1 VPARRGAWLHAR
13 VTLVDDLNTG
23 MRSGFVSFLGL
34 TFNEADTERV
44 VASWPVTPDLHQPYG
59 IVHGGVY
66 CTVIE
71 TLASVAGA
79 VWLGDRGQVVGVS
92 NQTDFLR
99 AAREGVM
106 TATATPLHRGRLQ
119 QLWVV
124 EVRDE
129 RDRLMARG
137 QVRLQNI
144 EAKRLAATEGSTG
157 G

>member
-1 VPARRGAWLHAR
+1 
-13 VTLVDDLNTG
+13 VTLVDDLNNG

-34 TFNEADTERV
+34 TFTEADGDRL

-71 TLASVAGA
+71 TLASLAGA

-106 TATATPLHRGRLQ
+106 TGTATPLHRGRLQ
-119 QLWVV
+119 QLWLV

-129 RDRLMARG
+129 KDRLVARG

-144 EAKRLAATEGSTG
+144 DAERLAGAG